1 MDIPVPPY
9 APPAPRRALLDLFL
23 VSFTILFFELTC
35 IRWFASTVIFLTF
48 FTNLVL
54 MACFLG
60 MSVGCLTASRRFPF
74 VRAVIPLALTAV
86 ATALAVAWAY
96 NHYGQFAIDV
106 GSQRSP
112 QVVYF
117 GTEYRAKDPSK
128 FLIPVEAVAGVF
140 FVLIA
145 GMFIGLG
152 QALGRAFNAVPDRVA
167 AYSAD
172 LVGSLAGIG
181 AFALASSFNTTPHLW
196 FAVSALLCLYL
207 ARPVTFWLVGCQTVL
222 LLLVAVSAY
231 GLDEKRAEDVLVAVL
246 QNPLRSADAR
256 DQRQQP
262 RAPGHARHPHVPG
275 CVRAAARTPQA
286 RGSTAGRTT
295 CSSSARARATTWPP
309 RWRPA

>member
-1 MDIPVPPY
+1 M
-9 APPAPRRALLDLFL
+9 
-23 VSFTILFFELTC
+23 
-35 IRWFASTVIFLTF
+35 TF

-128 FLIPVEAVAGVF
+128 FLVPVEVVAGVF
-140 FVLIA
+140 FVLVA
-145 GMFIGLG
+145 SMFIGLG

-172 LVGSLAGIG
+172 LIGSLAGIG

-207 ARPVTFWLVGCQTVL
+207 ARPVTLWLVGCQTVL

-231 GLDEKRAEDVLVAVL
+231 GLDE
-246 QNPLRSADAR
+246 
-256 DQRQQP
+256 
-262 RAPGHARHPHVPG
+262 
-275 CVRAAARTPQA
+275 A
-286 RGSTAGRTT
+286 RGQTFWSPYYKIHYDPLTRAINVNNLAHQDMHDIRTFQGAYVLPHELLNASGNRRWAT
-295 CSSSARARATTWPP
+295 CSSSARVRATTWPP